1 MRSSRKPER
10 RSFRI
15 VAGLLFGLLN
25 ATAATAQAP
34 SQSVVD
40 KAINA
45 FRTGRYDEAI
55 DVFQDRVRQPQA
67 GSDDF
72 RYFVRALAEVGRY
85 VAAEDVAEEY
95 IRTRPDSA
103 ELHNSL
109 GEILWKTGRLDG
121 AEEAFAEAVN
131 GNAADALTAEL
142 NLAIAAFDRGRLD
155 EAMQRFDRFI
165 DVYNK
170 GEAETAEDLLAVG
183 IACRYLGIND
193 FNLFHDSLLA
203 LDAAT
208 KVDPA
213 DLRPQLRIAELY
225 LERYD
230 SQSAQPELANV
241 LRVNPH
247 HPEALLAMARRL
259 EFDGETEAT
268 QVVAQALDTNPNF
281 VAAHVFRA
289 HQLLTLERF
298 DEAASR
304 AEIALE
310 INPSSLEAL
319 AALATAHYLNGDTA
333 EFERARDRTLALNPL
348 YAELYNTLAD
358 FSVQNRLYAQ
368 AVEFAEQAI
377 ELDPQ
382 SWRGYSVQGLNLLR
396 IGDIEGGRQS
406 LEISFAG
413 DPFNVWVKNTLD
425 LLDTFPDYVET
436 RTARFILM
444 TEGPEAELLSLYLG
458 LLAEDAYDYFSE
470 RYQYAA
476 PTPIRIEVYPSH
488 ADFSVRTVGLAG
500 LGALGVSFG
509 PVIAIDSPS
518 ARPLGEFNWGTT
530 LWHEIGHTF
539 TLGTTD
545 FKIPRWFSEGL
556 SVYEERRGRD
566 GWGDDVTPDFLI
578 AHLND
583 RLLPVGSITDGFMR
597 PSYPTQVIN
606 SYYQASLICEL
617 IEREWGFDAILG
629 LLDAYKAGRSTKD
642 AFLSV
647 LDVDLESFDD
657 SFFAYVDELYA
668 GPLDALRPMVE
679 DAEEGPRSM
688 PRARPSTSQL
698 GEDADASPGDFMAQ
712 LAYGA
717 ALFDEDSYAEAVPYL
732 EAAKNL
738 FPDYAEA
745 NSPYWYL
752 SRIAEQHDDK
762 HRAADEL
769 SALVNINEK
778 HYRAHIELARLRE
791 ELGELDAAAEAL
803 ERILYIYPM
812 KIAMHQK
819 LAALYDATEVHDL
832 AVRERAAVVA
842 LVPVD
847 IAEALFQLARAQF
860 TAGDLAAAK
869 KSVLGALEIA
879 PEYPAAQDL
888 LLDLVDRG
896 IGGEKR

>member
-1 MRSSRKPER
+1 M
-10 RSFRI
+10 
-15 VAGLLFGLLN
+15 
-25 ATAATAQAP
+25 
-34 SQSVVD
+34 
-40 KAINA
+40 
-45 FRTGRYDEAI
+45 
-55 DVFQDRVRQPQA
+55 
-67 GSDDF
+67 
-72 RYFVRALAEVGRY
+72 
-85 VAAEDVAEEY
+85 
-95 IRTRPDSA
+95 
-103 ELHNSL
+103 
-109 GEILWKTGRLDG
+109 
-121 AEEAFAEAVN
+121 
-131 GNAADALTAEL
+131 
-142 NLAIAAFDRGRLD
+142 
-155 EAMQRFDRFI
+155 
-165 DVYNK
+165 
-170 GEAETAEDLLAVG
+170 
-183 IACRYLGIND
+183 
-193 FNLFHDSLLA
+193 
-203 LDAAT
+203 
-208 KVDPA
+208 
-213 DLRPQLRIAELY
+213 RPQLRIAELY

-679 DAEEGPRSM
+679 DAEEGPPSM

>member
-1 MRSSRKPER
+1 MRSSGKSAR
-10 RSFRI
+10 RIFR
-15 VAGLLFGLLN
+15 VAAVLLLGILN
-25 ATAATAQAP
+25 AATATAQAP
-34 SQSVVD
+34 LQGVVD
-40 KAINA
+40 EALDA

-55 DVFQDRVRQPQA
+55 DVYQERVRQPQA
-67 GSDDF
+67 GPDDF
-72 RYFVRALAEVGRY
+72 LYFVRALAEMGRY

-109 GEILWKTGRLDG
+109 GEVLWKTGRLDA

-131 GNAADALTAEL
+131 GNATDSLTAEL
-142 NLAIAAFDRGRLD
+142 NLAIAAFDRGRRD

-165 DVYNK
+165 DVYNN
-170 GEAETAEDLLAVG
+170 GEAETAEELMAVG

-208 KVDPA
+208 KANPA
-213 DLRPQLRIAELY
+213 DVRPQLRIGELY
-225 LERYD
+225 LEKFD
-230 SQSAQPELANV
+230 SANAQPELANV
-241 LRVNPH
+241 LRVNPQ

-289 HQLLTLERF
+289 HQLLALERF
-298 DEAASR
+298 DEAISR
-304 AEIALE
+304 AQLALE
-310 INPSSLEAL
+310 INPASLEAL
-319 AALATAHYLNGDTA
+319 ATLATGHYLNGDETA
-333 EFERARDRTLALNPL
+333 FEQARERTLALNPR
-348 YAELYNTLAD
+348 YADLYNTLAD

-368 AVEFAEQAI
+368 AVEFAGMAI

-382 SWRGYSVQGLNLLR
+382 SWRAYSVRGLNELR

-436 RTARFILM
+436 RTDRFILM

-458 LLAEDAYDYFSE
+458 LLAEDAYDYFAE
-470 RYQYAA
+470 RYRYAA

-556 SVYEERRGRD
+556 SVYEERRGRA

-583 RLLPVGSITDGFMR
+583 RLLPVASITDGFMR

-606 SYYQASLICEL
+606 SYYQAALICEL
-617 IEREWGFDAILG
+617 IERDWGFDAILG
-629 LLDAYKAGRSTKD
+629 LLDAYKAGQATED
-642 AFLSV
+642 AFRSV

-657 SFFAYVDELYA
+657 RFFSYVSELYA
-668 GPLDALRPMVE
+668 EPLDALRPMVE
-679 DAEEGPRSM
+679 HTEEGPPGM

-712 LAYGA
+712 LSYGA
-717 ALFDEDSYAEAVPYL
+717 ALFDEERYDVAVPYL
-732 EAAKNL
+732 EAAKEL

-752 SRIAEQHDDK
+752 SRIAEQQGDK
-762 HRAADEL
+762 RRAADEL
-769 SALVNINEK
+769 SALVDINEK
-778 HYRAHIELARLRE
+778 HYRAHAELASLRE

-803 ERILYIYPM
+803 ERIVYIYPM
-812 KIAMHQK
+812 EIAMHQK
-819 LAALYDATEVHDL
+819 LAELYGATETHDL
-832 AVRERAAVVA
+832 AARERAAVVA
-842 LVPVD
+842 LAPVD
-847 IAEALFQLARAQF
+847 MAEALFQLARAQF
-860 TAGDLAAAK
+860 NAGDLAAAK
-869 KSVLGALEIA
+869 KSVLGSLEIA

-888 LLDLVDRG
+888 LLDIVGRE
-896 IGGEKR
+896 IGRERR